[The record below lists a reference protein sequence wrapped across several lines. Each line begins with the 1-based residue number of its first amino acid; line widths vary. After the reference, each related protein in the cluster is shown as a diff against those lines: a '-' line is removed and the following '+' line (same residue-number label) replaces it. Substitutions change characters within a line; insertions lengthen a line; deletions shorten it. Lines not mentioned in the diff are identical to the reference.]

1 MVSRYDNRGN
11 DARPGEQ
18 GCYVLAKDYDK
29 LLALV
34 IDLAEHLA
42 GEDFGGIVH
51 PDGSVTYPLRD
62 RLVQAVIDE
71 AQA

>member
-1 MVSRYDNRGN
+1 MVNRYDNRGN
-11 DARPGEQ
+11 DAPPGEQ
-18 GCYVLAKDYDK
+18 GCYVLAKDYD
-29 LLALV
+29 ALFSLV
-34 IDLAEHLA
+34 LDLAEQLA
-42 GEDFGGIVH
+42 GEDFGGVVH